1 LKTIFR
7 ISENGFFLSL
17 KSPKLII
24 INY

>member
-7 ISENGFFLSL
+7 NSENGFFLSL